1 MRRLAPVIL
10 LLAAAG
16 CSRGLKKSDAETAI
30 RARYPVTVPV
40 RVPGRVSADPKSQ
53 EGIRAQAFQ
62 NNLEKTG
69 WFDIT
74 REEGKGG
81 RTVWTF
87 TPKPGAPV
95 QPSGTGWL
103 VPAAQAVFVKAT
115 HHAEQGKTAKV
126 TYQIQLAQPTAQFP
140 LFQMLHPT
148 VPIGDTKLR
157 HAVFQQQGGAWALTG
172 TDETFGKE

>member
-1 MRRLAPVIL
+1 AL
-10 LLAAAG
+10 
-16 CSRGLKKSDAETAI
+16 

-40 RVPGRVSADPKSQ
+40 RVPGRVLADPKSP

-87 TPKPGAPV
+87 TPKAGAPV

-115 HHAEQGKTAKV
+115 HHTEQGKTAKV
-126 TYQIQLAQPTAQFP
+126 TYQIQLANPTAQFP

-157 HAVFQQQGGAWALTG
+157 HATFQKQGGAWVLTG
-172 TDETFGKE
+172 TDESFSKGE